1 MNNSIFGKFVE
12 NVRKYRNIKL
22 AAAEERRNY
31 LVLEPSYYST
41 TFFPENSLPIEMRK
55 AQIFMNKPAYLSL

>member
-41 TFFPENSLPIEMRK
+41 TFFPENSLPI
-55 AQIFMNKPAYLSL
+55 